1 MTTPFVRYPFSRR
14 FTLARGT
21 GRGARRVRLLAGASD
36 WRRDLLDRAGSAAVG
51 TVGTTP
57 WPTTTAWPWPA
68 HQPAELVECLH
79 DALPGL
85 DIVAAAAPRQTGR
98 TRLSVLG
105 TWHGAD
111 LVIKFGRPG
120 DGIETEVT
128 ALRLLAEDPLPSIA
142 TPSIVAA
149 GHLDDGERIAYLATS
164 ALGLDGQRPA
174 IDEPLYTFEADLA
187 ERLGGLPRPSGSRP
201 DDVPTH
207 GDLAPWNLRRTRRG
221 LALFDWE
228 GAGWRPPGSDLA
240 HYRRSCDELR
250 RR

>member
-1 MTTPFVRYPFSRR
+1 MSPPFVRYPFSRR

-21 GRGARRVRLLAGASD
+21 DRRARRVRLLAGASD

-51 TVGTTP
+51 VVGTRP
-57 WPTTTAWPWPA
+57 WPTTVAWPWPA
-68 HQPAELVECLH
+68 QGPTELVECLH

-98 TRLSVLG
+98 ARLSVLG

-111 LVIKFGRPG
+111 LVVKLGRPD
-120 DGIETEVT
+120 DGIETEVV

-142 TPSIVAA
+142 TPSVVAA
-149 GHLDDGERIAYLATS
+149 GHLDDGERTAYIATS

-174 IDEPLYTFEADLA
+174 IDEPLYAFEADLA
-187 ERLGGLPRPSGSRP
+187 ERLRRLPRPSDGRP
-201 DDVPTH
+201 DDIPTH
-207 GDLAPWNLRRTRRG
+207 GDLAPWNLRRTGRG

-228 GAGWRPPGSDLA
+228 DAGWRPPGSDLA
-240 HYRRSCDELR
+240 HYRRTCAELR